1 MRRGLD
7 IRERRLGV
15 DHPDVAQSL
24 DNLAVLLGEAGRFD
38 EAEPL
43 FSRAIEVLEEAL
55 GANHSSVADS
65 LENYAVMLRADE
77 RPDDAAMLEARAKA
91 IRQHE

>member
-1 MRRGLD
+1 M
-7 IRERRLGV
+7 
-15 DHPDVAQSL
+15 
-24 DNLAVLLGEAGRFD
+24 
-38 EAEPL
+38 
-43 FSRAIEVLEEAL
+43 LEEAL